1 MVFSQLCLLFG
12 GFRSWLQ
19 GRISEQYTRFSYSS
33 VIRPWQLLKPPIPD
47 KAESIW
53 FERKNPWISRLVAL
67 FLLEGGSIWPP
78 PVSFFY
84 ITICLRLLKFSDF
97 SYIPKVLP
105 LGLKPGFNINCL
117 CPQAHCLND
126 CFSCNKLN
134 LCFDPLPLVRFW

>member
-78 PVSFFY
+78 PVSFFLHNY
-84 ITICLRLLKFSDF
+84 LSKAVEIFWLFL
-97 SYIPKVLP
+97 
-105 LGLKPGFNINCL
+105 NIHSPNIL
-117 CPQAHCLND
+117 TAWVHRHTAWMTT
-126 CFSCNKLN
+126 FSCNKLN
-134 LCFDPLPLVRFW
+134 FVLTHVHLSDFDNFYLFGN